1 MALGLLLFYHRYNS
15 WYNNDRSGPEKKFI
29 FSMLEGGPAHSC
41 GAVAVAAVGSI
52 VVVMLCSVHHIL
64 LLHFIHGRLWEYLV
78 LKRVFPITYLLTS
91 RVK

>member
-41 GAVAVAAVGSI
+41 GAVAAAVGSI
-52 VVVMLCSVHHIL
+52 VVVMLCTIYYFYISYMVDCGNTW
-64 LLHFIHGRLWEYLV
+64 F
-78 LKRVFPITYLLTS
+78 LKRILPITYLLLG
-91 RVK
+91 

>member
-41 GAVAVAAVGSI
+41 GAVASAVGSI
-52 VVVMLCSVHHIL
+52 VVMLCSVHHI